1 MKQRIA
7 FLFATLGYVG
17 KIPGAPGS
25 YASLLTTLA
34 LYTLYCTGFRILPEL
49 LVSVICLVTVLGV
62 MAADE
67 VCRMCGQEDPPF
79 VVVDEVA
86 GQLLTFLF
94 LPVSGF
100 HCVAG
105 FLIFR
110 AYDIWKPFPI
120 RRLESLRHGVGIVA
134 DDLMAG
140 LYANIAVRLVDLV
153 AGR

>member
-1 MKQRIA
+1 MKKRIA
-7 FLFATLGYVG
+7 FLFATVGYVG

-34 LYTLYCTGFRILPEL
+34 MYTLYHTGFRIPQEL
-49 LVSVICLVTVLGV
+49 LVSLVCLVTVLGV

-67 VCRMCGQEDPPF
+67 VSRASGLEDPPF
-79 VVVDEVA
+79 IVIDEVA
-86 GQLLTFLF
+86 GQLLAFLF
-94 LPVSGF
+94 LLPSGF
-100 HCVAG
+100 HCITA

-110 AYDIWKPFPI
+110 AFDISKPFPI
-120 RRLESLRHGVGIVA
+120 RRLERLRHGVGVVA

-140 LYANIAVRLVDLV
+140 LYANIAVRVVDMV